1 MARGSGPGP
10 SFFTWSV
17 KLAGFSQL
25 VRNQKGQFQSGNQAF
40 AEVNRKSLDWLKAR
54 SVDILDTK
62 VHRAHDFRNRRTVA
76 EVVESD
82 DVHEV
87 TRDYF
92 RFWIPDRVESVDA
105 RVRSF
110 YRAIDQG
117 SRYWVD
123 GPGAGRYVALIF
135 YPGSAKPSA
144 EANNQAAFADRW
156 GARVL
161 ITKPVPAYGFLT
173 IPKNEFQTEGIYAKY
188 VDAAFKA
195 RGIKAV
201 VKA

>member
-1 MARGSGPGP
+1 MAGTP
-10 SFFTWSV
+10 FFTFSA
-17 KLAGFSQL
+17 KLAGFSQA

-40 AEVNRKSLDWLKAR
+40 VEVHRQSLEWLKAR
-54 SVDILDTK
+54 SVDILDAK
-62 VHRAHDFRNRRTVA
+62 VHRAHDLRNRSTLA

-82 DVHEV
+82 EVHQV

-92 RFWIPDRVESVDA
+92 HFWIPDRVEAVDA

-117 SRYWVD
+117 SDYWVNS
-123 GPGAGRYVALIF
+123 GRYVALIF
-135 YPGSAKPSA
+135 YPGNPFKPA
-144 EANNQAAFADRW
+144 AGIGTQAAYADRR

-173 IPKNEFQTEGIYAKY
+173 IPKNEFQEQGLYAKY
-188 VDAAFKA
+188 VEAAFKA
-195 RGIKAV
+195 RGIRAV

>member
-1 MARGSGPGP
+1 LR
-10 SFFTWSV
+10 
-17 KLAGFSQL
+17 
-25 VRNQKGQFQSGNQAF
+25 
-40 AEVNRKSLDWLKAR
+40 WLQER
-54 SVDILDTK
+54 SEAILK
-62 VHRAHDFRNRRTVA
+62 ERVHREHDFRHKVRLS
-76 EVVESD
+76 EVVMSD
-82 DVHEV
+82 EVHQV

-92 RFWIPDRVESVDA
+92 RFWIPDRVEAVDA

-117 SRYWVD
+117 SDYWVD
-123 GPGAGRYVALIF
+123 GPGANRYVALIF
-135 YPGSAKPSA
+135 YPGQPSKPSSGVGH
-144 EANNQAAFADRW
+144 QAAFADRW

-173 IPKNEFQTEGIYAKY
+173 IPKNEFQEQGLYAKY
-188 VDAAFKA
+188 VDAAFKD